1 MDLDEYFNHLF
12 DRSSVLHNFE
22 FILSSNKFDRAY
34 DLEIYFL
41 YVVCSDLPYWWSLN
55 CKVKEE
61 KKIEMFI
68 ENNENTKL
76 KLLYEN

>member
-1 MDLDEYFNHLF
+1 MFMLKMDLDEYFNHLF

-41 YVVCSDLPYWWSLN
+41 YVVCSDLPYW
-55 CKVKEE
+55 
-61 KKIEMFI
+61 
-68 ENNENTKL
+68 
-76 KLLYEN
+76 